1 MKEGGRKYPEFFSM
15 HALSFASEDKV
26 RGRRRMEEYFTQLKE
41 SLLEI
46 LKKDSRVREG
56 AFNESLT
63 PELFTDYILMI
74 FFSSL
79 TDTQQNSA
87 GLLEIVKRCLY

>member
-1 MKEGGRKYPEFFSM
+1 
-15 HALSFASEDKV
+15 
-26 RGRRRMEEYFTQLKE
+26 MEEYFTQLKE

-56 AFNESLT
+56 AFNKSLT
-63 PELFTDYILMI
+63 SELFTDYILMI